1 VFTELELQQLAKAA
15 EKHNLIILSDE
26 IWSDIVFSPSRY
38 ISMAALPEAAMRT
51 VVVTGFSKS
60 YGLAGLRAGAVI
72 APNSQLL
79 ELVMQA
85 SDQRSTVHGCNVLAQ
100 VAATAALKEAQ
111 PWLDQFLIHL
121 HEMRA
126 LTVDALNALPG
137 VKCAMPDGCYVAFA
151 NVSETG
157 MDAEAL
163 SKKWLNEAKV
173 SVVPGLP
180 KWFGSRAQGH
190 IRISF
195 ATSRDILEQAF
206 ERINTCMKP

>member
-1 VFTELELQQLAKAA
+1 
-15 EKHNLIILSDE
+15 
-26 IWSDIVFSPSRY
+26 
-38 ISMAALPEAAMRT
+38 MRT

-72 APNSQLL
+72 SPNSQLL

-121 HEMRA
+121 HAMRA

-151 NVSETG
+151 NVNETG

-163 SKKWLNEAKV
+163 CNKWLNEAKV

-190 IRISF
+190 IRISC
-195 ATSRDILEQAF
+195 ATSRDILQQAF
-206 ERINTCMKP
+206 ERINTCMQP